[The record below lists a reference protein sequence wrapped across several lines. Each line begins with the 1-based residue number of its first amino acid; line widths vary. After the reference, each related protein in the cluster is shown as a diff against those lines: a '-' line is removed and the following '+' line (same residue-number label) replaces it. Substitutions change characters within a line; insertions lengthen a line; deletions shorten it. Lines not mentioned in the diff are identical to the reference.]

1 MAEIKKEAFELLKLS
16 QYCDNTSCAYYR
28 QVGKG
33 NVCTNSRSKGQMYCN
48 ECRNIWVLTKGT
60 MYFDFRTPIDKVIKT
75 LRLLA
80 SGMGFKDTCNQTNI
94 SGSTIVDWI
103 QKSAKHAAEF
113 TRYMQEEMHLKQVQI
128 DEFWAYINK
137 KRKK

>member
-1 MAEIKKEAFELLKLS
+1 MEEIKKEAFELIKLS

-75 LRLLA
+75 LIKAELILQVIYQLGWSIWLLLL
-80 SGMGFKDTCNQTNI
+80 
-94 SGSTIVDWI
+94 V
-103 QKSAKHAAEF
+103 H
-113 TRYMQEEMHLKQVQI
+113 
-128 DEFWAYINK
+128 
-137 KRKK
+137 